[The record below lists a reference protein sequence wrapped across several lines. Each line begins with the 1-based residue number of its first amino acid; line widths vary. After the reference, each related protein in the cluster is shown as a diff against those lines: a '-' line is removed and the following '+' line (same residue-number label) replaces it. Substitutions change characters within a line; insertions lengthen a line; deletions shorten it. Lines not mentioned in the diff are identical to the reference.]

1 MNKNILRKFAIES
14 RKDLMHKIENKIKTF
29 YTDENF
35 SIEQKGDI
43 CVLYSSKH
51 SLSLTYEEYQ
61 KRELLIKRI
70 NELSLE
76 QVVEEAAYTWFNR
89 IIAIRYMEL
98 NDMLPLTKDNQS
110 LGIRVLSSKDNTPDP
125 EILKFA
131 NLMNPELD
139 INFKKEKY
147 VELKD
152 DNEKFKYVLLL
163 VCKKL
168 GRVIP
173 QVFDGVTDYI
183 DILIPDNLLN
193 DTGFIAKLINEVPE
207 NNYNQVEI
215 IGWLYQFYI
224 SEKKDEVFTN
234 LKKNIKVNAETLPA
248 ATQLFTPDWI
258 VKYLVE
264 NTLGTYGNINDL
276 KYRIES
282 SVESNK
288 GDIRN
293 ITFIDPC
300 CGSGHILVYAFELFY
315 IIYENE
321 GFNKSDIPE
330 YILSNN
336 LYGIDIDKRAVQL
349 SILSVLLK
357 AREYD
362 KHIFSKKIVKNL
374 NIIEINDSV
383 GLNDNYFENFTEN
396 IKNKINYL
404 METYKNAKE
413 LGSLIKAKKV
423 DFTDVNNYFEKN
435 IDILTL
441 SIKNICNPLIMQ
453 NDILTKK
460 YDIVITNP
468 PYMGNNSMSSILV
481 NYLKKNYDEE
491 KMDLYT
497 VFIKV
502 CQQLCKEKGY
512 FAMITQQG
520 WMFLPTYLKMRN
532 EILNNVSVC
541 SLLHLGP
548 GTFDSIG
555 GEVVQSTAFVI
566 KNEKINDFETIF
578 VKLDESNNKEKDFL
592 NTPQIYKKKI
602 DDLKNIKGFPLSYWL
617 PNDIIKL
624 YRNSKTI
631 EDVAETK
638 QGLKSSNDS
647 LFFRLWFEV
656 NYNKICREYYAKDK
670 RNNYKWFPLSKG
682 GKSRWYGDTDNVI
695 NWENNGKEI
704 KEYAISKYNS
714 VTRTITS
721 IDYYF
726 RKCIAW
732 NQISTTKPNF
742 KSFDDGF
749 IFCSASPS
757 LFCRDNDYHYILAL
771 LNCRVSET
779 IIRALN
785 PTINFGVGDIL
796 KTIYIYNEKY
806 NERIK
811 NLAERNIELSR
822 YNWNTFETSWDFKN
836 DSLVKYKINSIKKAY
851 SMYKREN
858 EEKYRELKNNEEEI
872 NKLFIEIYGL
882 NGEIKPEVKDD
893 ELTYKI
899 LNEKDTIKNLISYA
913 VGCMFG
919 RYSLDKDG
927 LIYAGGDFDK
937 VYKKYKG
944 ENGGWAGVSLANYT
958 VLNDNGK
965 EIDLSFVVD
974 NDNVIPI
981 TDEAYFGDDIVERF
995 KKFISVVFGKETL
1008 NENLDFIA
1016 ETLGKKGTETS
1027 EDTIRRYFV
1036 NDFFNDHVKIYQKR
1050 PIYWLFDSGKKN
1062 GFKALIYMHR
1072 YNESLVPKIRL
1083 DYLHRMQTTYE
1094 KLLSDINY
1102 KLTTELSMTDKK
1114 EAQKRQADLNA
1125 KLQEIKEY
1133 DEKIAHIANQRISI
1147 DLDDGVK
1154 VNYEKFK
1161 DILAK
1166 IK

>member
-1 MNKNILRKFAIES
+1 MEKGLLKKFAIES
-14 RKDLMHKIENKIKTF
+14 RNELVEKISNKIKT
-29 YTDENF
+29 YYIDEEF
-35 SIEQKGDI
+35 SSEQRGE
-43 CVLYSSKH
+43 LYI
-51 SLSLTYEEYQ
+51 LSNSNHTLNLTIDEYN

-70 NELSLE
+70 KELSLK
-76 QVVEEAAYTWFNR
+76 QVIEEAAYTWFNR
-89 IIAIRYMEL
+89 LIAIRYMEI
-98 NDMLPLTKDNQS
+98 NDILPLSKTNNS

-125 EILKFA
+125 EILKFT
-131 NLMNPELD
+131 NLINQELD

-147 VELKD
+147 QDLKN
-152 DNEKFKYVLLL
+152 DNEKFKYIILL

-168 GRVIP
+168 GKVIP
-173 QVFDGVTDYI
+173 QVFDGITDYI

-193 DTGFIAKLINEVPE
+193 DTGFITKLIKEVPE
-207 NNYNQVEI
+207 SSYSQVEI

-224 SEKKDEVFTN
+224 SEKKDDVFAN

-248 ATQLFTPDWI
+248 ATQLFTPNWI

-264 NTLGTYGNINDL
+264 NSLGTYEKIDNL
-276 KYRIES
+276 KYKIETAL
-282 SVESNK
+282 N
-288 GDIRN
+288 GNMNDIKK

-300 CGSGHILVYAFELFY
+300 CGSGHILVYAFEVFY
-315 IIYENE
+315 KIYEKL
-321 GFNKSDIPE
+321 GFNKNDISE
-330 YILSNN
+330 SILCNN
-336 LYGIDIDKRAVQL
+336 LYGIDIDNRAVQL

-362 KHIFSKKIVKNL
+362 KNIFAKKIVKNL
-374 NIIEINDSV
+374 NIIEINDSA
-383 GLNDNYFENFTEN
+383 GLANNYLDSLTEN
-396 IKNKINYL
+396 VRNKIEYL
-404 METYKNAKE
+404 NETFKYAKE
-413 LGSLIKAKKV
+413 LGSLIKV
-423 DFTDVNNYFEKN
+423 ENINFSDVNDYFEKN
-435 IDILTL
+435 IDIVTL
-441 SIKNICNPLIMQ
+441 SIKTICEPLIKQ
-453 NDILTKK
+453 NNLLSKK

-468 PYMGNNSMSSILV
+468 PYMGNNSMSPILV

-502 CQQLCKEKGY
+502 CQLLCKEKGF

-532 EILNNVSVC
+532 DILDNTTIS

-555 GEVVQSTAFVI
+555 GEVVQSAAFVI
-566 KNEKINDFETIF
+566 KNEKVENYETIF
-578 VKLDESNNKEKDFL
+578 VKLDDSSNKEKDFL
-592 NTPQIYKKKI
+592 NNPIIFKKKI
-602 DDLKNIKGFPLSYWL
+602 DDLKNIKGFPIAYWL
-617 PNDIIKL
+617 PNDIVKL
-624 YRNSKTI
+624 YKNAKTI
-631 EDVAETK
+631 GDVAETK

-656 NYNKICREYYAKDK
+656 DYNRVCREFYSKEK
-670 RNNYKWFPLSKG
+670 RENYKWFPLSKG
-682 GKSRWYGDTDNVI
+682 GKSRWYGDIDNVI
-695 NWENNGKEI
+695 NWENDGKDI

-757 LFCRDNDYHYILAL
+757 LFCNEKDYYYILAL
-771 LNCRVSET
+771 LNCKVSET

-796 KTIYIYNEKY
+796 KSIYIYDENNYEKIT
-806 NERIK
+806 R
-811 NLAERNIELSR
+811 LAKRNIELSKD
-822 YNWNTFETSWDFKN
+822 NWNMFETSWDFKTN
-836 DSLVKYKINSIKKAY
+836 PLLKYNLNSIEEAYDKLNKKI
-851 SMYKREN
+851 
-858 EEKYRELKNNEEEI
+858 EEKYQELKSNEEEI
-872 NKLFIEIYGL
+872 NRLFIEIYGL
-882 NGEIKPEVKDD
+882 NGEINPKVKDE
-893 ELTYKI
+893 ELTYKRVTK
-899 LNEKDTIKNLISYA
+899 KDIIKSLISYS

-919 RYSLDKDG
+919 RYSLDEEG
-927 LIYAGGDFDK
+927 LIYAGGDFDNSKYTKFK
-937 VYKKYKG
+937 VDI
-944 ENGGWAGVSLANYT
+944 
-958 VLNDNGK
+958 DN
-965 EIDLSFVVD
+965 I
-974 NDNVIPI
+974 IPI
-981 TDEAYFGDDIVERF
+981 TDEVYFNDDIVNRF
-995 KKFISVVFGKETL
+995 KTFIETTFSKE
-1008 NENLDFIA
+1008 NFNKNWNYIA
-1016 ETLGKKGTETS
+1016 EVLGKKGTETS
-1027 EDTIRRYFV
+1027 DDAIRRYFV
-1036 NDFFNDHVKIYQKR
+1036 DEFYLDHCATYSIVGSGKR

-1062 GFKALIYMHR
+1062 GFKALVYMHR
-1072 YNESLVPKIRL
+1072 YNENLIPKVRL

-1094 KLLSDINY
+1094 KLLIDVND
-1102 KLTTELSMTDKK
+1102 KLTSELSMTDKK

-1154 VNYEKFK
+1154 VNYDKFK

>member
-1 MNKNILRKFAIES
+1 MEKGLLKKFAIES
-14 RKDLMHKIENKIKTF
+14 RNELVEKIANKIKT
-29 YTDENF
+29 YYLDEEF
-35 SIEQKGDI
+35 SSEQRGE
-43 CVLYSSKH
+43 LYILSNSNH
-51 SLSLTYEEYQ
+51 SLNLTIEDYK

-70 NELSLE
+70 KELSLK
-76 QVVEEAAYTWFNR
+76 QVIEEAAYTWFNR
-89 IIAIRYMEL
+89 IIAIRYMEI
-98 NDMLPLTKDNQS
+98 NDMLPLSKTNNS

-125 EILKFA
+125 EILKFT
-131 NLMNPELD
+131 NLINPELD
-139 INFKKEKY
+139 IDFKKEKY
-147 VELKD
+147 QELKS
-152 DNEKFKYVLLL
+152 DNEKFKYIILL

-168 GRVIP
+168 GKVIP

-183 DILIPDNLLN
+183 DILMPDNLLN
-193 DTGFIAKLINEVPE
+193 DTGFITKLINEVPE
-207 NNYNQVEI
+207 SNYNQVEI

-224 SEKKDEVFTN
+224 SEKKDDVFAN
-234 LKKNIKVNAETLPA
+234 LKKNVKVNAETLPA

-258 VKYLVE
+258 VKYLVD
-264 NTLGTYGNINDL
+264 NSLGTYEEIEKLEYKVETTLKGNNNDI
-276 KYRIES
+276 K
-282 SVESNK
+282 K
-288 GDIRN
+288 

-300 CGSGHILVYAFELFY
+300 CGSGHILVYAFEVFY
-315 IIYENE
+315 KIYEKL
-321 GFNKSDIPE
+321 GFNKNDIAE
-330 YILSNN
+330 NILSNN
-336 LYGIDIDKRAVQL
+336 LYGIDIDNRAVQL

-362 KHIFSKKIVKNL
+362 KNIFSKKIVKNL
-374 NIIEINDSV
+374 NIIEINESA
-383 GLNDNYFENFTEN
+383 GLTNNYLDGLTEN
-396 IKNKINYL
+396 VRNKIEYL
-404 METYKNAKE
+404 NETYKNAKE
-413 LGSLIKAKKV
+413 LGSLIKVEKI
-423 DFTDVNNYFEKN
+423 DFSDVNEYFEKN

-441 SIKNICNPLIMQ
+441 SLKNICVPLIKQ
-453 NDILTKK
+453 NNLLSNK

-502 CQQLCKEKGY
+502 CQLLCKEKGF

-532 EILNNVSVC
+532 DILNNTTIS

-555 GEVVQSTAFVI
+555 GEVVQSSAFVI
-566 KNEKINDFETIF
+566 KNEKVDNYETIF
-578 VKLDESNNKEKDFL
+578 VKLDDSNNKEKDFL
-592 NTPQIYKKKI
+592 NNPVIFRKKI
-602 DDLKNIKGFPLSYWL
+602 DDLKNIKGFPIAYWL
-617 PNDIIKL
+617 PNDIVKL
-624 YRNSKTI
+624 YKEEQTI

-656 NYNKICREYYAKDK
+656 NYNKVCREFYSKDK
-670 RNNYKWFPLSKG
+670 RENYKWFPLSKG
-682 GKSRWYGDTDNVI
+682 GKSRWYGDIDNVI
-695 NWENNGKEI
+695 NWENDGKDI

-742 KSFDDGF
+742 KSFDNGF

-757 LFCRDNDYHYILAL
+757 LFCNEKDYYYILAL

-796 KTIYIYNEKY
+796 KAIYIYDENNYEK
-806 NERIK
+806 ITQ
-811 NLAERNIELSR
+811 LAKRNIELSKD
-822 YNWNTFETSWDFKN
+822 NWNMFETSWDFKVN
-836 DSLVKYKINSIKKAY
+836 PLLKYNTNSIEEAY
-851 SMYKREN
+851 NKLNKEI
-858 EEKYRELKNNEEEI
+858 EEKYQELKSNEEEL
-872 NKLFIEIYGL
+872 NRLFIDIYGL
-882 NGEIKPEVKDD
+882 NGEINPEVNDD
-893 ELTYKI
+893 ELTYKRPSKKEI
-899 LNEKDTIKNLISYA
+899 IKSLISYS

-919 RYSLDKDG
+919 RYSLDEDG
-927 LIYAGGDFDK
+927 LIYAGGDFDNL
-937 VYKKYKG
+937 KYTKF
-944 ENGGWAGVSLANYT
+944 
-958 VLNDNGK
+958 K
-965 EIDLSFVVD
+965 VD
-974 NDNVIPI
+974 NDNIIPI
-981 TDEAYFGDDIVERF
+981 TDEVYFNDDIVNKF
-995 KKFISVVFGKETL
+995 KYFIEITFGKESF
-1008 NENLDFIA
+1008 NNNWNYIA
-1016 ETLGKKGTETS
+1016 EILGKRGTETS
-1027 EDTIRRYFV
+1027 DEAIRRYFV
-1036 NDFFNDHVKIYQKR
+1036 DEFYLDHCSTYSIIGSGKR

-1062 GFKALIYMHR
+1062 GFKALVYMHR
-1072 YNESLVPKIRL
+1072 YNENLIPKVRL
-1083 DYLHRMQTTYE
+1083 DYLHRIQTTYE
-1094 KLLSDINY
+1094 KLLSDVNY

-1114 EAQKRQADLNA
+1114 EIKNRQTDLMA

-1133 DEKIAHIANQRISI
+1133 DEKIAHIANQRIDI